1 MGYRW
6 KCVEHDQIL
15 RGTRDLWLSLEA
27 FPPDWLIVSLLS
39 HLNHA
44 VSGFSVVFRET

>member
-1 MGYRW
+1 MAGFPSS
-6 KCVEHDQIL
+6 EFS
-15 RGTRDLWLSLEA
+15 DLWLSLEA